1 MKALT
6 AALALTTALS
16 SPALAFDP
24 AAMSQTEKDAF
35 GAAVKDYL
43 MENPEVLVEA
53 INALEERRVANE
65 AQNDSAMVKANAEDI
80 FNDGHSWVGGNPDGD
95 LTMVEFIDYKC
106 SVCRRFTPDVEK
118 AVANDG
124 NVRFILKELPI
135 LGQESDLAAR
145 FAIAVQQIAGDGAY
159 KKVHDALMTQRA
171 PVTVESLT
179 QLAKQTGVD
188 ADAAIKRMHTEPVSD
203 VLRANAQLAERMRI
217 MGTPTFIIGDQ
228 MLRGVPRAGMTATLA
243 EIRKTGTAQDG

>member
-1 MKALT
+1 MKALL
-6 AALALTTALS
+6 AALAVSTALA
-16 SPALAFDP
+16 SPAMAFDP
-24 AAMSQTEKDAF
+24 ASMSDDEKQAF

-65 AQNDSAMVKANAEDI
+65 AQNDGAMIKANAEDI
-80 FNDGHSWVGGNPDGD
+80 FNDGHSWIGGNPDGD

-106 SVCRRFTPDVEK
+106 SVCRRFAPDVEK

-124 NVRFILKELPI
+124 NIRFIVKELPI

-145 FAIAVQQIAGDGAY
+145 FAVAVQQIAGDEAY

-171 PVTVESLT
+171 PVTVESLST
-179 QLAKQTGVD
+179 LAGKFGID
-188 ADAAIKRMHTEPVSD
+188 ADAAIKRMHTDPVND

-228 MLRGVPRAGMTATLA
+228 MMRGVPRAGMAA
-243 EIRKTGTAQDG
+243 AIKDIRETGGAANG